1 MGILGRDSG
10 KSRTGGLGYSG
21 MGGSGGVEGR
31 AAWGREASRGMPGGR
46 GGEQRKKKLKGTP
59 PQEAPAPAVLSAEQQ
74 AFAAEEDLQRKA
86 VAKRRRYM
94 ARRGL

>member
-1 MGILGRDSG
+1 MDIGDASGLSGRSTSQG
-10 KSRTGGLGYSG
+10 RSNIGYRSSQASGGLRS
-21 MGGSGGVEGR
+21 
-31 AAWGREASRGMPGGR
+31 GR
-46 GGEQRKKKLKGTP
+46 GGEQWQRKKKLKATP
-59 PQEAPAPAVLSAEQQ
+59 PQGAPGPVALSAEQQ